1 MWGTKLAPERTPAAP
16 WELQQRWRWAGV
28 DRLRLMA
35 TCVGQ
40 VGRHSLRC
48 GTQGENLEMK
58 DAPVTVY
65 VSHLVVCPN
74 EHQKPFR
81 FSDKAACCSVP
92 PSALSRRVH
101 AVPSAEQ
108 QLTPQKKKLLPL
120 PKVME

>member
-28 DRLRLMA
+28 DRSRLMA

-65 VSHLVVCPN
+65 VSHLVVCPD
-74 EHQKPFR
+74 EHQKP
-81 FSDKAACCSVP
+81 SGSVTKQHAARSHP
-92 PSALSRRVH
+92 VH
-101 AVPSAEQ
+101 CPVESM
-108 QLTPQKKKLLPL
+108 LFLLQNSN
-120 PKVME
+120 